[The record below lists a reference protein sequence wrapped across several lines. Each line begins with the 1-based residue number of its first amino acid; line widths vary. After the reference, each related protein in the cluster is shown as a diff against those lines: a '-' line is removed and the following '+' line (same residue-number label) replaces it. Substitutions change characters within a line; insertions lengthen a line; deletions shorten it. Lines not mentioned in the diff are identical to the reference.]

1 MKSQL
6 VLSAIAALLVGISSP
21 VLAQGNSGGDQS
33 QGTGRQQVMPTMPHN
48 DWHEGQQVPAK
59 YRHYN
64 YVMNGDSWKAH
75 NLDAPKRGQQ
85 WLAVN
90 GDYVL
95 TTRSNGRIVKIVPG
109 TQ

>member
-6 VLSAIAALLVGISSP
+6 VLSVIAALLVGVASSAM
-21 VLAQGNSGGDQS
+21 AQDAASGADQS
-33 QGTGRQQVMPTMPHN
+33 QGTGRQQVMPTMPHR
-48 DWHEGQQVPAK
+48 DWHEGQQVPSK

-64 YVMNGDSWKAH
+64 YQMKDWKSH

-85 WLAVN
+85 WLGVN

-95 TTRSNGRIVKIVPG
+95 VTRSNWKISKIVPG
-109 TQ
+109 TE

>member
-6 VLSAIAALLVGISSP
+6 VLSVIAALLLGVASSAM
-21 VLAQGNSGGDQS
+21 AQDAASGADQS
-33 QGTGRQQVMPTMPHN
+33 QGTGRQQVMPTMPHR
-48 DWHEGQQVPAK
+48 DWHEGQQVPSK

-64 YVMNGDSWKAH
+64 FVMNDWKSH

-85 WLAVN
+85 WLGVN

-95 TTRSNGRIVKIVPG
+95 VSRSNWKIAKIVPG
-109 TQ
+109 AE

>member
-1 MKSQL
+1 MKKQL
-6 VLSAIAALLVGISSP
+6 AVSAIAALVVGISSP
-21 VLAQGNSGGDQS
+21 VFAQGNSGGDQS
-33 QGTGRQQVMPTMPHN
+33 QGTGRQQVMPSMPHN
-48 DWHEGQQVPAK
+48 DWHEGERVPSK

-64 YVMNGDSWKAH
+64 FIMNDWKSH
-75 NLDAPKRGQQ
+75 NLDAPAHGQQ

-95 TTRSNGRIVKIVPG
+95 VTKSNWKIAKIVSG